1 MTDNKTGT
9 GVRCVIVTPEMTILD
24 THSQSITVPLFDGL
38 RGIAR
43 GHAPFIGR
51 LGVGSVKIKGDS
63 GESSHRTQSV
73 FVSGGFVEV
82 GQNTV
87 TIITQRAIASEAIDI
102 KAARQELA
110 EAQAIAAAGDEAISK
125 RFESV
130 AAARALIRSATK

>member
-1 MTDNKTGT
+1 MTDNKTET

-51 LGVGSVKIKGDS
+51 LGVGSVKINEDS
-63 GESSHRTQSV
+63 GQSSHQPQSV

-87 TIITQRAIASEAIDI
+87 TIITQRAVASKEIDVEEA
-102 KAARQELA
+102 RRELA
-110 EAQAIAAAGDEAISK
+110 AAQAIKAAGDEAISK

-130 AAARALIRSATK
+130 ASARALIRSAAK

>member
-51 LGVGSVKIKGDS
+51 LGVGSVSVI
-63 GESSHRTQSV
+63 QSYFKFINV
-73 FVSGGFVEV
+73 GF
-82 GQNTV
+82 
-87 TIITQRAIASEAIDI
+87 
-102 KAARQELA
+102 KFFL
-110 EAQAIAAAGDEAISK
+110 
-125 RFESV
+125 
-130 AAARALIRSATK
+130 